1 LNQSKSL
8 IMCSVEFVQSDYAI
22 DIHVDKTQGDSSSLL
37 AYIQEK
43 TKQRFSQWIYV
54 QRSLR
59 IFEDSGVFICK
70 SPRLIDWTRTQALND
85 ADDIIAEILSVR
97 SRLHGVAQ

>member
-1 LNQSKSL
+1 
-8 IMCSVEFVQSDYAI
+8 MCSVEFAQSDYAI
-22 DIHVDKTQGDSSSLL
+22 DIHIEKAQGDSSSLL

-43 TKQRFSQWIYV
+43 TKQRFSQWVYV

-59 IFEDSGVFICK
+59 IFEDSRVFICK

-97 SRLHGVAQ
+97 SGLHGVTQ